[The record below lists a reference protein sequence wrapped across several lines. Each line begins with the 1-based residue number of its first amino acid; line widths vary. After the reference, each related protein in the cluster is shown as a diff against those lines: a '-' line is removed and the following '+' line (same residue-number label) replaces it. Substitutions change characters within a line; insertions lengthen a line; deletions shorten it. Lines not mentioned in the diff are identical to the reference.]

1 MRNIFLEY
9 HPHSNSILFQ
19 ENHRKDE
26 NKKEHYSKIEAMM
39 LHEIKINKETGEN
52 LFGSRT
58 LLRLHRALLFII
70 YFLEKL
76 VQLQPDGKTSA
87 VALEAYKES
96 LSKFHPW
103 YIRNPAKLA
112 MYSLPYKKDLMKKM
126 VNPGTDDS
134 TVKEAILT
142 TVETL
147 KKVYDSTDA
156 LYTKHDLHELP

>member
-1 MRNIFLEY
+1 
-9 HPHSNSILFQ
+9 
-19 ENHRKDE
+19 
-26 NKKEHYSKIEAMM
+26 MM
-39 LHEIKINKETGEN
+39 LHEIKINKDTGEK

-76 VQLQPDGKTSA
+76 VQLQPNDKTSTT
-87 VALEAYKES
+87 ALEAYKES

-103 YIRNPAKLA
+103 YIRNPAKVA

-147 KKVYDSTDA
+147 RKVYNSTEA
-156 LYTKHDLHELP
+156 LYTKYDLHELP

>member
-1 MRNIFLEY
+1 
-9 HPHSNSILFQ
+9 
-19 ENHRKDE
+19 
-26 NKKEHYSKIEAMM
+26 MM
-39 LHEIKINKETGEN
+39 LHEIKINKDTGEK

-76 VQLQPDGKTSA
+76 VQLQPNDKTSTT
-87 VALEAYKES
+87 ALEAYKES

-103 YIRNPAKLA
+103 YIRNPAKVA

-142 TVETL
+142 TVEAL
-147 KKVYDSTDA
+147 RKVYNSTEA
-156 LYTKHDLHELP
+156 LYTKYDLHELP

>member
-1 MRNIFLEY
+1 MRNIFLDY
-9 HPHSNSILFQ
+9 HSNSISFQ
-19 ENHRKDE
+19 ESHRKDE
-26 NKKEHYSKIEAMM
+26 NKKEHYLKIEAMM
-39 LHEIKINKETGEN
+39 LHEIKINKETGEK

-76 VQLQPDGKTSA
+76 VQLQPDGRTSTM
-87 VALEAYKES
+87 ALEAYKES

-103 YIRNPAKLA
+103 YIRNPAKVA

-142 TVETL
+142 TVKTL
-147 KKVYDSTDA
+147 RKVYNSTEA

>member
-1 MRNIFLEY
+1 
-9 HPHSNSILFQ
+9 
-19 ENHRKDE
+19 
-26 NKKEHYSKIEAMM
+26 MM
-39 LHEIKINKETGEN
+39 LHEIKINKGTGEK

-76 VQLQPDGKTSA
+76 VQLQPNDKTSTT
-87 VALEAYKES
+87 ALEAYKES

-103 YIRNPAKLA
+103 YIRNPAKVA

-147 KKVYDSTDA
+147 RKVYNSTEA
-156 LYTKHDLHELP
+156 LYTKYDLHELP